1 MEYQSAIY
9 KANLGTISA
18 RWGMEFEKFC
28 VNLAKARLAKGMSAY
43 ELSLRL
49 GKDASYI
56 SKVENG
62 KINISLKSIFDLCKI
77 LSIAPKTLFEFEEN
91 K

>member
-1 MEYQSAIY
+1 
-9 KANLGTISA
+9 
-18 RWGMEFEKFC
+18 MEFENFC
-28 VNLAKARLAKGMSAY
+28 INLAKARLAKNMSAY